1 MFDTLLQNP
10 WMING
15 LIVLFIL
22 LRFREGLKKGFLLQL
37 FELLSLGIALLFA
50 TTLMPWASER
60 WMIISFQDA
69 TIDVSIIESM
79 LQGANQIVWFFILFA
94 IGSILMLLFIPL
106 VKVISNIPLLKPI
119 NALFGS
125 LFSFVGSW
133 IWLFVISL
141 VLLLPWFSFGP
152 SVVNST
158 WLSPIQSLT
167 LTLIEDERVKESF
180 EASKDLFTYISQPQ
194 ELDEESKTRLKS
206 WLLQLGIDEAIID
219 EFLERSETNE

>member
-22 LRFREGLKKGFLLQL
+22 LRFRSGLKKGFLLQL

-50 TTLMPWASER
+50 TTLMPWAAER
-60 WMIISFQDA
+60 WMIINIQDA
-69 TIDVSIIESM
+69 TVDAAILNSM
-79 LQGANQIVWFFILFA
+79 LQSANQIVWFFILFG
-94 IGSILMLLFIPL
+94 IGAILMILLVPL

-125 LFSFVGSW
+125 VFSFLGSW

-152 SVVNST
+152 EVVNSS
-158 WLSPIQSLT
+158 WLSPIQTMT
-167 LTLIEDERVKESF
+167 LTFIEDDRVIESF
-180 EASKDLFTYISQPQ
+180 EASKDLLTYFSQPT
-194 ELDEESKTRLKS
+194 ELDEETKARIKT

-219 EFLERSETNE
+219 EFLEGNKTNE